1 MMCPSNLCKN
11 CWSAEWQSYGMFR
24 RATIHS
30 TIEKIFERDWRTFDD
45 IQQVLAQYESNKCRM
60 ILDQINITN
69 FGLYKGSNS
78 ILLTPNLLGNRN
90 ITVLSGQN
98 GVGKSTLLEAIH
110 LCLLGSLSI
119 DNRLSEAN
127 YEKYLFK
134 RSYKNSGQQII
145 NSFY

>member
-1 MMCPSNLCKN
+1 
-11 CWSAEWQSYGMFR
+11 
-24 RATIHS
+24 
-30 TIEKIFERDWRTFDD
+30 
-45 IQQVLAQYESNKCRM
+45 M
-60 ILDQINITN
+60 ILDQISITN

-134 RSYKNSGQQII
+134 RSYKSSEQKTVASTIELTIEFVKSGEPVKYKISRSWKNNADNVDEQIEI
-145 NSFY
+145 EENGKVTIIKLPM